1 MKKRSNEAE
10 RFVVISVSEKDLRET
25 FVVQPETTVREI
37 FDLMWPKDEF
47 SKAVYKPPVRIELHP
62 DRKTVPDDP
71 DWDFGLKADESPA

>member
-25 FVVQPETTVREI
+25 FVVKPETTVREI

-47 SKAVYKPPVRIELHP
+47 
-62 DRKTVPDDP
+62 
-71 DWDFGLKADESPA
+71 